1 MIFNPGKIWGN
12 EYFPSLL
19 VETWI
24 IPVFLNG
31 HVVICMK
38 SLKMCICSDL
48 AIPLLEIC
56 SLKIYFR
63 EPKNMHR
70 DLYKD
75 FAADLLA
82 KP

>member
-1 MIFNPGKIWGN
+1 
-12 EYFPSLL
+12 
-19 VETWI
+19 
-24 IPVFLNG
+24 
-31 HVVICMK
+31 MK